1 MDDALPDVLEQII
14 ARLNQQTS
22 PPNAGKILS
31 GAYILSGL
39 RMGKEEARK
48 LFRRIQAVQESTTY
62 QAILEEGAVREAQQL
77 LLKQGAIRF
86 GKPSRDIK
94 IAIKQTEDLK
104 KLHRMEIK
112 VLSVSSWQQLLAAD

>member
-1 MDDALPDVLEQII
+1 MPCPKFWNID
-14 ARLNQQTS
+14 RLNQQTS
-22 PPNAGKILS
+22 PANAGKILS

-39 RMGKEEARK
+39 RMGKDEART

-62 QAILEEGAVREAQQL
+62 QAILEEGEVRGTQNM

-94 IAIKQTEDLK
+94 IAIKQIEDLK
-104 KLHRMEIK
+104 KLRRMVIK
-112 VLSVSSWQQLLAAD
+112 VLSASSWQQLLAAD